1 VPLPPRLHDSDLI
14 IYLHG
19 FASSAA
25 SSKATY
31 LGQRF
36 REHGIP
42 FETPDLNLPDFSTL
56 TVTRM
61 LGQVDAL
68 LDREPQKP
76 APQGGAAVSRPPKTT
91 IIGSSLGGFVAVS
104 AAAAWPERIDRLV
117 LLAPALDFNRLQD
130 LGGVRLDEWKRA
142 DRLMVFHYGY
152 GRMMPV
158 HYGLYE
164 DARRYDAMH
173 ADPKMPVL
181 VFQGRRDTSVDP
193 RSVEAWSEQR
203 PNVELHM
210 LDDDHQLTASLP
222 YIWDV
227 TSRFLDI
234 SRRSDPA
241 ASSRAPNR
249 E

>member
-1 VPLPPRLHDSDLI
+1 MI

-19 FASSAA
+19 FASSTT

-31 LGQRF
+31 LGKRF
-36 REHGIP
+36 REHGLR
-42 FETPDLNLPDFSTL
+42 FEIPDLNLPDFSTL

-61 LGQVDAL
+61 LDQVDAL
-68 LDREPQKP
+68 LNGGPERLALRTMESR
-76 APQGGAAVSRPPKTT
+76 GAALSGPPKTT
-91 IIGSSLGGFVAVS
+91 IIGSSLGGFVAVN

-130 LGGVRLDEWKRA
+130 LGGVRLDEWKRV

-152 GRMMPV
+152 GRVMPV

-164 DARRYDAMH
+164 DARQYDAMH
-173 ADPKMPVL
+173 ADVEMPVL
-181 VFQGRRDTSVDP
+181 VFQGGRDTAVDP
-193 RSVEAWSEQR
+193 RSVETWSRQR

-210 LDDDHQLTASLP
+210 LDDDHQLTSSLP
-222 YIWDV
+222 YIWEV

-234 SRRSDPA
+234 SQQSGPA
-241 ASSRAPNR
+241 ASSRAPGR